1 MKLKFEFKKERESK
15 SIITVE
21 VDENGNIQNLSEE
34 KGKIIKHLKKQP
46 NITNFR
52 KFVKNTVEG
61 TICSDRLDIITKKKN
76 TSYKIEQLP

>member
-34 KGKIIKHLKKQP
+34 KGKIIKHLKNNQ
-46 NITNFR
+46 T
-52 KFVKNTVEG
+52 
-61 TICSDRLDIITKKKN
+61 
-76 TSYKIEQLP
+76 